1 MTEISTR
8 RMIGR
13 GDMIGGGKEIGR
25 SGNVAVVAAEA
36 GKGEGAG
43 RRGKGKGECL
53 WKHQALWNSRCS
65 TVIKVRRES
74 PGKYVSSKEFSL

>member
-1 MTEISTR
+1 MTEISIRST
-8 RMIGR
+8 IGR

-25 SGNVAVVAAEA
+25 SSNVAVVAAEA

-43 RRGKGKGECL
+43 KRGKGEEECL
-53 WKHQALWNSRCS
+53 WKHQALWNNRCS

-74 PGKYVSSKEFSL
+74 PGKYVSSKEFSV